1 MEQTEDGQDKTYYDF
16 MVDFL
21 GGENISGKRPD
32 VTILEQ
38 KLDSTVNTASRGLK
52 IKWRKV
58 GHEPPG
64 LNRMWWA
71 YIQYESGVSCQ
82 KIGNCFTKENIVSNR
97 EGFEYYNVLT
107 FADLNIISRDQLMI
121 IYWTIFAFSNFWVF
135 GIPP

>member
-1 MEQTEDGQDKTYYDF
+1 MEKTSDGQEKTYYDF

-32 VTILEQ
+32 VTIIEQ

-71 YIQYESGVSCQ
+71 YI
-82 KIGNCFTKENIVSNR
+82 
-97 EGFEYYNVLT
+97 
-107 FADLNIISRDQLMI
+107 
-121 IYWTIFAFSNFWVF
+121 
-135 GIPP
+135 

>member
-1 MEQTEDGQDKTYYDF
+1 MEKTSDGQNKTYYDF
-16 MVDFL
+16 MVDFM

-32 VTILEQ
+32 VTIIEQ

-71 YIQYESGVSCQ
+71 YI
-82 KIGNCFTKENIVSNR
+82 
-97 EGFEYYNVLT
+97 
-107 FADLNIISRDQLMI
+107 
-121 IYWTIFAFSNFWVF
+121 
-135 GIPP
+135 